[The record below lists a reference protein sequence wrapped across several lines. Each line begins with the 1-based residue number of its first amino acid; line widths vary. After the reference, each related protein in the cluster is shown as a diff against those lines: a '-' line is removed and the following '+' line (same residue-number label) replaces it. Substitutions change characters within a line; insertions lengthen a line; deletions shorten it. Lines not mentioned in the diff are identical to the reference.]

1 MGHTPHE
8 LAADFPEFADELH
21 SLKLD
26 DPHFQKLAQ
35 RYHEINRAI
44 HRAETKIEPTT
55 DEHQIIMRKER
66 MALKDDIYGI
76 LKATAGQNSSS

>member
-21 SLKLD
+21 TLKLVD
-26 DPHFQKLAQ
+26 THFQKLAE
-35 RYHEINRAI
+35 RYHEINRII

-55 DEHQIIMRKER
+55 DEHLITMRKQR

-76 LKATAGQNSSS
+76 LKTASGR